1 MILVDVDD
9 VSMTRPERTLFR
21 DVKLTI
27 ADNDRLGI
35 LGINGVGKST
45 LLEVIVGQVTPE
57 SGDVRRG
64 RDTTVAM
71 LDQRPEF
78 EELTVRSAVGEG
90 WEAESILDRLG
101 MGEYFDADVS
111 TLSGGQRKRVA
122 LARALMAEVD
132 LLVLD
137 EPTNHLDIEAIEWL
151 EHRLVGHR
159 GGLIIVTHD
168 RQLLDKVT
176 TRVLELD
183 RTGWFMTDGGYQRH
197 LQLAAERA
205 EKADREEASRK
216 ILARQELAWI
226 SRGARARRRKP
237 KARITQARAVID
249 GPAST
254 PSSRSESLALDG
266 FSSSR
271 LGDRVIDLEGVAFAH
286 PSSPMLFSGFDLS
299 IEPGARLGVIG
310 PNGAGKST
318 LLDLM
323 ARRRE
328 PTEGSVEWG
337 STVRLGYLD
346 QAGSQLDPEL
356 RVRQTLTGDDGRL
369 TVEQRQLLERFWFDA
384 DAQQAYVGTLSG
396 GERRRLELLMVLGAG
411 PNVLL
416 LDEPTNDL
424 DLDTLRALESF
435 LDGWVGALVVVSHDR
450 VFLERTVEQVVA
462 VREGVAER
470 VGGGDAV
477 WQAVRSGTVAARAGS
492 TSGSGVVS
500 PPAAAVDGSARKRR
514 SPSTLRRLI
523 GVSETSL
530 VELGDKRDELSVQ
543 LAGAPD
549 HTQLAVIGQRL
560 TELEGELAVV
570 EEEWLAL
577 SAELEEVEGR

>member
-1 MILVDVDD
+1 MILVDVDE
-9 VSMTRPERTLFR
+9 VTMTRPERALFR

-27 ADNDRLGI
+27 ADNDRVGI

-45 LLEVIVGQVTPE
+45 LLHVIIGRAIPE
-57 SGDVRRG
+57 SGQVRRG
-64 RDTTVAM
+64 RGVTAAM

-78 EELTVRSAVGEG
+78 EEPTVRAAVGEG

-101 MGEYFDADVS
+101 MGEYFDAEIA

-122 LARALMAEVD
+122 LAKALMAEVD

-151 EHRLVGHR
+151 EQRLANHR

-176 TRVLELD
+176 SRVLELD

-197 LQLAAERA
+197 LELAAERA
-205 EKADREEASRK
+205 EKADRDEASRK

-249 GPAST
+249 GPAPTTSL
-254 PSSRSESLALDG
+254 RSESLALDS

-271 LGDRVIDLEGVAFAH
+271 LGDRVIDLDGVAFAH
-286 PSSPMLFSGFDLS
+286 PSSPTLFSGFDLS

-318 LLDLM
+318 LLDLL
-323 ARRRE
+323 AKRKE
-328 PTEGSVEWG
+328 PTAGTIEWG
-337 STVRLGYLD
+337 STVRLGYFD
-346 QAGSQLDPEL
+346 QTGSQLDPAL
-356 RVRQTLTGDDGRL
+356 RVRETLTGDDGRL
-369 TVEQRQLLERFWFDA
+369 TIEQRKLLERFWFDS

-396 GERRRLELLMVLGAG
+396 GERRRLELLMMLGAG

-435 LDGWVGALVVVSHDR
+435 LDDWIGALVVVSHDR
-450 VFLERTVEQVVA
+450 VFLERSVEQVVA
-462 VREGVAER
+462 VRDGVAER

-477 WQAVRSGTVAARAGS
+477 WQAARGRSGGNRLD
-492 TSGSGVVS
+492 TSGGPRS
-500 PPAAAVDGSARKRR
+500 SAQATAGEGKPSKRR

-523 GVSETSL
+523 DGAEASL
-530 VELGDKRDELSVQ
+530 AELGTRRDELSAQ
-543 LAGAPD
+543 LAGVSD
-549 HTQLAVIGQRL
+549 HKRLAGIGEQLAVV
-560 TELEGELAVV
+560 EGELAMA
-570 EEEWLAL
+570 EETWLAL
-577 SAELEEVEGR
+577 SAELEEAEGR